1 MSLFKCSRCDCVEDT
16 ALSHYWSARLHQ
28 APPLCSAC
36 DPKIARWHGEFPR
49 EPAKGWVANERGFL
63 LFNKNDVERWLGQ
76 PIDIVGTTESRARMS
91 GVRTP
96 GH

>member
-16 ALSHYWSARLHQ
+16 ALCHYWSARLQQ

-49 EPAKGWVANERGFL
+49 DSAEGWVTDARGFL
-63 LFNKNDVERWLGQ
+63 KWSKSEVERWLGQ
-76 PIDIVGTTESRARMS
+76 PIDIVGTMASRARTS
-91 GVRTP
+91 GFRSS

>member
-1 MSLFKCSRCDCVEDT
+1 MSLFKCSRCGCVEDT
-16 ALSHYWSARLHQ
+16 ALSHFWSARLQQ

-49 EPAKGWVANERGFL
+49 DSAKGWVADERGFL
-63 LFNKNDVERWLGQ
+63 LWSKNELERWLGQ
-76 PIDIVGTTESRARMS
+76 PIDVAGTMAG
-91 GVRTP
+91 GVRTS